1 LSNWTS
7 ITSDDIKA
15 VGYGK
20 IVDKARTLD
29 VGGTDPAAEAI
40 ANAVSRV
47 RRAVASGNT
56 MDVDPTKVPNSLKA
70 VTVKLAL
77 YDLIRRLRVPLS
89 PDESEDERNQISD
102 LKRLDDSRK
111 RVEAPDHP
119 DAAGEMQGQPVPAI
133 TRRRRQ
139 FKASQEDGTY

>member
-1 LSNWTS
+1 MSNWTT
-7 ITSDDIKA
+7 ITADDIKA
-15 VGYGK
+15 VGYGM
-20 IVDKARTLD
+20 IVDKARTMA
-29 VGGTDPAAEAI
+29 VGGTDPAIEAI

-56 MDVDPTKVPNSLKA
+56 MDIDATKVPNSLKS

-77 YDLIRRLRVPLS
+77 YDLMRRLRLDLS
-89 PDESEDERNQISD
+89 SSESEDERNQISD
-102 LKRLDDSRK
+102 LKRIDDSRK

-119 DAAGEMQGQPVPAI
+119 DASGEMQGQPAPAI

-139 FKASQEDGTY
+139 FRANQEDGTY

>member
-1 LSNWTS
+1 MSNWTS
-7 ITSDDIKA
+7 ITPDDIKA
-15 VGYGK
+15 VGYGI
-20 IVDKARTLD
+20 IVDKARTLA

-56 MDVDPTKVPNSLKA
+56 MDVDAAKVPNSLKSVA
-70 VTVKLAL
+70 VKLAL
-77 YDLIRRLRVPLS
+77 YDLMRRLRLDLS
-89 PDESEDERNQISD
+89 SSESEDERNQISD
-102 LKRLDDSRK
+102 LKRIDDSRK

-119 DAAGEMQGQPVPAI
+119 DAGAEMQSQPVPAI